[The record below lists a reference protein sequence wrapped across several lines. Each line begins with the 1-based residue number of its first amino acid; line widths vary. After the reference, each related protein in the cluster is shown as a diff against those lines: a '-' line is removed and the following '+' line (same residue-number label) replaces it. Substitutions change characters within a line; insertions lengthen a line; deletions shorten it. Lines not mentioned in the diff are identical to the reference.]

1 MAVGQL
7 ECLVARLDCADFR
20 VLNIV
25 IRVVTFTSETTNQ
38 NDAMSAGVRTTV
50 ASPTRQ
56 VSVF

>member
-25 IRVVTFTSETTNQ
+25 ISETANQ